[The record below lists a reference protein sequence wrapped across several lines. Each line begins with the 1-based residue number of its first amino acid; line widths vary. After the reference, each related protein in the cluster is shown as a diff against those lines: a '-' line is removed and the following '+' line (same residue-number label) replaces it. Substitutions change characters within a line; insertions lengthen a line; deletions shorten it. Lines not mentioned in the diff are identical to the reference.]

1 MSQSSQS
8 VSFDRV
14 ANQYDATRGYPPGVP
29 ERIAAGFI
37 AAGGLARGADTL
49 ELGIGT
55 GRIALP
61 LLAQGVNVTGVD
73 ISPRMVEHLTAN
85 YDVQRRE
92 RPEAGWGELA
102 VAMADMTAL
111 PFPANRF
118 DAVVGVHIL
127 HLVPEWRRALDETF
141 RVLRPGASLLLGQ
154 DRRENPELDAISDYW
169 QDVVRELGYTPRRVG
184 AKGYGEIVAELRA
197 RGLPIHEQVAVT
209 WSEAETPRAA
219 LENITL
225 RLWSLT
231 WHVPDDLFA
240 ESARRLELWVNEHY
254 GDTLDLPRPGAYS
267 FTIATATKPEAGDT
281 NASN

>member
-1 MSQSSQS
+1 MSQS

-14 ANQYDATRGYPPGVP
+14 ANQYDATRGYPSGVP

-61 LLAQGVNVTGVD
+61 LLEEGVSVTGVD

-85 YDVQRRE
+85 YDARRGE
-92 RPEAGWGELA
+92 RPEAAWGELA
-102 VAMADMTAL
+102 VEMADMTAL
-111 PFPANRF
+111 PFPDNRF
-118 DAVVGVHIL
+118 DAVIGVHIL
-127 HLVPEWRRALDETF
+127 HLVPDWRRALDEAF
-141 RVLRPGASLLLGQ
+141 RVLAPGASFLLGQ

-169 QDVVRELGYTPRRVG
+169 QDVVRGLGYTPRRVG
-184 AKGYGEIVAELRA
+184 AQGYGEIVAELRA
-197 RGLPIHEQVAVT
+197 RGLPIREQVVVT

-240 ESARRLELWVNEHY
+240 ESARRLEVWVNEHY

-267 FTIATATKPEAGDT
+267 FMIATATKEQEPDSRT
-281 NASN
+281 S

>member
-1 MSQSSQS
+1 MSQS

-14 ANQYDATRGYPPGVP
+14 ANQYDATRGYPLGVP

-37 AAGGLARGADTL
+37 AAGGLSRGADTL

-61 LLAQGVNVTGVD
+61 LLAQGINVTGVD

-85 YDVQRRE
+85 YDARRNE
-92 RPEAGWGELA
+92 QTEAEWGELA
-102 VAMADMTAL
+102 VALADMTAL
-111 PFPANRF
+111 PFPTNHF

-127 HLVPEWRRALDETF
+127 HLVPEWRRALDEAF

-169 QDVVRELGYTPRRVG
+169 QDVVRELGYTPHRVG
-184 AKGYGEIVAELRA
+184 AQGYGEIVAELRA
-197 RGLPIHEQVAVT
+197 RGLPISERVAVT
-209 WSEAETPRAA
+209 WPGSETPRAA

-231 WHVPDDLFA
+231 WHVPDDLFN

-267 FTIATATKPEAGDT
+267 FTIATVTKPNPGEVA
-281 NASN
+281 NSK

>member
-1 MSQSSQS
+1 MSQS

-14 ANQYDATRGYPPGVP
+14 AHQYDATRGYPPGVP

-37 AAGGLARGADTL
+37 AAGNLSRGADAL

-61 LLAQGVNVTGVD
+61 LLAQGINVTGVD
-73 ISPRMVEHLTAN
+73 ISARMVERLTAN
-85 YDVQRRE
+85 YAALRGE

-102 VAMADMTAL
+102 VELADMTAL
-111 PFPANRF
+111 PFPDNRF
-118 DAVVGVHIL
+118 DAVIGVHIL
-127 HLVPEWRRALDETF
+127 HLVPDWRRALDEAF

-169 QDVVRELGYTPRRVG
+169 QDVVRELGHTPQRVG
-184 AKGYGEIVAELRA
+184 AQGYGEVVAELRA
-197 RGLPIHEQVAVT
+197 RGLPVREQVAVT

-225 RLWSLT
+225 HLWSLT
-231 WHVPDDLFA
+231 WHVPDDIFA
-240 ESARRLELWVNEHY
+240 ESARRLEVWVNEHY

-267 FTIATATKPEAGDT
+267 FTIATAIKPNLGEAANTSD
-281 NASN
+281 

>member
-14 ANQYDATRGYPPGVP
+14 ANQYDATRGYPPDVP

-85 YDVQRRE
+85 YDAQRRE

-127 HLVPEWRRALDETF
+127 HLEPEWRRALDETF

>member
-1 MSQSSQS
+1 MSQS

-29 ERIAAGFI
+29 ARIAAGFI
-37 AAGGLARGADTL
+37 AAGGLSRGADAL

-61 LLAQGVNVTGVD
+61 LLAQGINVTGVD
-73 ISPRMVEHLTAN
+73 ISARMVEHLTAN
-85 YDVQRRE
+85 YEAQRGE
-92 RPEAGWGELA
+92 RPEASWGKLA
-102 VAMADMTAL
+102 AEMANMTAL
-111 PFPANRF
+111 PFPDNRF
-118 DAVVGVHIL
+118 DAVIGVHIL
-127 HLVPEWRRALDETF
+127 HLVPDWRRALDEAF

-169 QDVVRELGYTPRRVG
+169 QDVVRELGHTPRRVG

-197 RGLPIHEQVAVT
+197 RGLPVREQVAVA
-209 WSEAETPRAA
+209 WPGSETPRAA

-231 WHVPDDLFA
+231 WHVPDDIFA
-240 ESARRLELWVNEHY
+240 ESARRLEVWVNEHY

-267 FTIATATKPEAGDT
+267 FTIATVTKPNPGEVA
-281 NASN
+281 NSN

>member
-1 MSQSSQS
+1 MSQS

-14 ANQYDATRGYPPGVP
+14 AHQYDATRGYPPGVP

-49 ELGIGT
+49 ELGVGT

-61 LLAQGVNVTGVD
+61 LLAQGLNVTGVD
-73 ISPRMVEHLTAN
+73 ISARMVERLTAN
-85 YDVQRRE
+85 YETQRRE

-102 VAMADMTAL
+102 VEMADMTAL
-111 PFPANRF
+111 PFPDSRF
-118 DAVVGVHIL
+118 DAVIGVHIL
-127 HLVPEWRRALDETF
+127 HLVPDWRRALDEAF
-141 RVLRPGASLLLGQ
+141 RVLRPGASFLLGQ

-169 QDVVRELGYTPRRVG
+169 QDVVRELGHTPRRVG
-184 AKGYGEIVAELRA
+184 AHGYSEIVAELRA
-197 RGLPIHEQVAVT
+197 RGLPVHEQVAVT

-231 WHVPDDLFA
+231 WHVPDDIFN
-240 ESARRLELWVNEHY
+240 ESARRLDLWVSEHY

-267 FTIATATKPEAGDT
+267 FTIAAVTKPNPGEV
-281 NASN
+281 ASSK